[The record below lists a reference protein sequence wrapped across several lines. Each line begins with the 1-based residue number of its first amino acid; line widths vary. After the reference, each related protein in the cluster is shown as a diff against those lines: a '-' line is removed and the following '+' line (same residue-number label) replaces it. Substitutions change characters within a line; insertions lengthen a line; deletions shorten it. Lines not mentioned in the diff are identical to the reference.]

1 MQFKIKSI
9 ESRFFKKVREKGLDD
24 LNQRV
29 VYLIAQGG
37 EPCRDVLR
45 RAKKGEK
52 LILASY
58 CPFKRSGPYKE
69 YGPIFVLEEENK
81 KNLIYNELPLS
92 KNLNQDYLKNN
103 FVLRAY
109 NKEEII
115 VDAKVVEEE
124 NSLDVLYGFLKN
136 KEIDFIL
143 ARFTAYGCYALRIEK
158 D

>member
-9 ESRFFKKVREKGLDD
+9 ESRFLKKVREKGIDD
-24 LNQRV
+24 LDQRV

-58 CPFKRSGPYKE
+58 CPFQRSGPYKE

-115 VDAKVVEEE
+115 VDAKVVKEE
-124 NSLDVLYGFLKN
+124 NSLDVLYDFLKN
-136 KEIDFIL
+136 KEIDFVL